1 MSAEETTANRDEKL
15 RKRLLDRMDALLTL
29 GNTAS
34 TLLTSAEN
42 DESGF
47 TRRYAAGA
55 FVEWRLAAESYLQKI
70 FGPTNTFTL
79 KFSSDVGHWDN
90 EFVQT
95 NLSVGI
101 GVLRAAR
108 GEIEFGPLPN
118 HEVLVSG
125 EIFGDLL
132 EMAEHLL
139 QRNCWQAVPSLV
151 GAVLEEGLRQIG
163 KRHGVRVKEESDNL
177 ASLNT
182 KLFDRKVYSAL
193 VRRQVDAWAA
203 IRNNADHGKF
213 DELTVQNAR
222 HMLEGVQQ
230 FLTLQLS
237 GPSD

>member
-15 RKRLLDRMDALLTL
+15 RKRLLERMDALLTV

-34 TLLTSAEN
+34 TLLASAEN

-47 TRRYAAGA
+47 TRRYAAAA
-55 FVEWRLAAESYLQKI
+55 FMEWRLAAESYLQKM

-79 KFSSDVGHWDN
+79 KFISDVGHWDN

-95 NLSVGI
+95 NLSIGI
-101 GVLRAAR
+101 GILRAAR

-118 HEVLVSG
+118 NEALISG
-125 EIFGDLL
+125 EIFGDML

-139 QRNCWQAVPSLV
+139 QQNCWQAVPSLV

-163 KRHGVRVKEESDNL
+163 KRHDVRVKEDSDNL

-182 KLFDRKVYSAL
+182 KLFDRKVYSVL
-193 VRRQVDAWAA
+193 MRKQVDAWAA

-213 DELTVQNAR
+213 NELTIQNAR

-230 FLTLQLS
+230 FFSLQLS
-237 GPSD
+237 VPSH